1 MAGVCTHYGD
11 RANIGIMQFCC
22 DSIDEVQD
30 LPTTSE
36 FGKGVFENYRQCAPL
51 GSTCI
56 VGNEGGKLLVYML
69 FSFGWKALNK
79 NS

>member
-11 RANIGIMQFCC
+11 HVNVGLMQFCC

-36 FGKGVFENYRQCAPL
+36 FGKGVFENYRQCAPR

>member
-11 RANIGIMQFCC
+11 RANVGIMQFCC

-36 FGKGVFENYRQCAPL
+36 FGKGVFENYRQCAPM
-51 GSTCI
+51 GSTCT
-56 VGNEGGKLLVYML
+56 VGNNGDTKVFML
-69 FSFGWKALNK
+69 FSNGWFEL
-79 NS
+79 

>member
-1 MAGVCTHYGD
+1 MAGICTHYGD

-22 DSIDEVQD
+22 DEINEVQD

-36 FGKGVFENYRQCAPL
+36 FGKGVFKNYRQCAPL

-69 FSFGWKALNK
+69 FSFGWKALN
-79 NS
+79 NN